1 VSQGKKPP
9 NPYLLTDSELLEYI
23 ELIEV
28 FGSGAQ
34 TAHDAS
40 IAGMTAIQFAR
51 LAEGAVYAN
60 KAHFPNGRIGEFQL
74 RAQRLM
80 ENCIAEECSNS
91 GSRFM
96 LESLREAGVVAANVF
111 SEKLAELTT
120 SQEAA
125 RRGAAAQCA
134 AILREIEKFVLRH
147 GKRGKPV
154 GARASDLLSLWDSMA
169 LHDALALVAPGQ
181 GDKRDAI
188 AEKVSTVVRTY
199 IKFGHLPWR
208 GETHQQC
215 VDIHTRRI
223 VRLLDSLPM
232 TSRSYRGFSIIR
244 RE

>member
-1 VSQGKKPP
+1 MKAIIVEDSRLARVE
-9 NPYLLTDSELLEYI
+9 LLTLLQAHP
-23 ELIEV
+23 EV
-28 FGSGAQ
+28 EVVGEA
-34 TAHDAS
+34 
-40 IAGMTAIQFAR
+40 
-51 LAEGAVYAN
+51 AN
-60 KAHFPNGRIGEFQL
+60 
-74 RAQRLM
+74 
-80 ENCIAEECSNS
+80 AEEAKT
-91 GSRFM
+91 
-96 LESLREAGVVAANVF
+96 LRDAFPEH
-111 SEKLAELTT
+111 
-120 SQEAA
+120 
-125 RRGAAAQCA
+125 
-134 AILREIEKFVLRH
+134 LREIEKFVLRH